1 MPPISLFSLLRADM
15 PPFSPCSLLQ
25 TEMPPSFLF
34 SPHWGEMPKAEG
46 GLPTARPR
54 QTPPNSHSML
64 YFLRVQGD
72 SMSPTLR
79 DGDRLLALST
89 NMLAVAPGRIVAF
102 RRKTDLFI
110 KRALSREADGWYV
123 VGDNPS
129 RSTDSRRFGVVPDS
143 QLRTVALLRLLPT
156 PRLLL

>member
-1 MPPISLFSLLRADM
+1 MPPFSLYSLLRAKV
-15 PPFSPCSLLQ
+15 
-25 TEMPPSFLF
+25 PPSFLF
-34 SPHWGEMPKAEG
+34 SPPLGGDAEGRG
-46 GLPTARPR
+46 GLPTGKPR
-54 QTPPNSHSML
+54 QTPPNSLSML

-72 SMSPTLR
+72 SMSPTLQ

-89 NMLAVAPGRIVAF
+89 RMLGVAPGRIVAF

-129 RSTDSRRFGVVPDS
+129 RSTDSRRFGVVPDN
-143 QLRTVALLRLLPT
+143 QLRAVALLRLLPT